1 MKRLKRKLAIV
12 LAMIMVLTNAIP
24 VFADNDIEPQVEIET
39 IQEEE
44 NVEIESTDLECE
56 EIEKAEIPEI
66 AGEEVGRG
74 VISKEETEPE
84 EEIIIEEV
92 VKEELSEE
100 EIEEAFYDEETVDG
114 VVITVTAEPGVIK
127 PGTELWADR
136 VKNTEVEEAIEEVV
150 EDKREDNAQVIE
162 NYKFDIK
169 LYLDGEEVEPNGKV
183 TVSFALAKAAAN
195 ADVNVYHIKEDENT
209 EEIKEAEI
217 LESSVIEETEDEE
230 TPLVVEAESE
240 SFSYYVVEFTVGEL
254 QYVLN
259 GDESVKLSVILEEL
273 ELEGIVTAAEVSN
286 EELFTV
292 EKDAEGD
299 DWTVTALQAFSSE
312 EWLKVTIDGKKY
324 TIIVTDTGEF
334 TTWAEFGKALLNAE
348 DGATLKLTQNLTA
361 GEDDGN
367 LKNPLGKTVT
377 IDLNGFT
384 LDRNAGDPDPDDY
397 WTDKP
402 VIYMP
407 YNYEPEPRSPSTLI
421 IVDSSVEQTG
431 TITGGKSMNYGGGI
445 SVNDSIQTLIIHG
458 GNITGNV
465 CSNHLAGEET
475 TANPYASGIGVQ
487 HGTLI
492 MDGGSVTGNTVI
504 CKDDE
509 IVLGGAVV
517 AAKDFKDAWIFIG
530 GNTVIK
536 DNVWQNQSGS
546 IKKHS
551 DLRINK
557 DWELTIG
564 NGVNGCPAPEY
575 GMEIGVFLCDTPAH
589 KCSGA
594 FTTNGSSDYVKY
606 FFADYS
612 DEQYVK
618 FETDHLELA
627 EIPSGSHK
635 INIGSFKNGSVTSDK
650 QYAKPNDTVTLT
662 VSPDTGYHLKADTLK
677 VTYNDGST
685 QTITPTKDATD
696 DTKYTFN
703 MPAYGVTVTAEFEE
717 KALTPVDVPKAAAGL
732 TYTGNEQTGVAEAAG
747 YTVTNG
753 KATKAG
759 DYTATATL
767 SEGYKWSDDTT
778 DAKKITWSIAKASV
792 PAPLLKDSVT
802 IDYKAESIAP
812 KEGYELSLGSGAAFD
827 AGKITAKTAID
838 FTKSYYIRK
847 AVDENHFASAELT
860 YTPAHPAAPS
870 GFTAKEESIE
880 NKKDGTFSGITSAM
894 EYQKNGGEWISGHGT
909 LSGLSDE
916 TITVRTKATDE
927 AFKSL
932 NYTYTFTAS
941 TGRLTVTM
949 GEVIEK
955 VPYDGLVTKPA
966 DPVREGFAFGGWYTE
981 ESCITAWNFAVDT
994 VKDNMTLYPK
1004 WIKNEEKKAVI
1015 GGNVTE
1021 DDVKVPQATVELFLG
1036 TEKIAATVTDND
1048 GNYKFDNVKLGT
1060 YNIIVT
1066 KAGGSK
1072 TKTELVTVDR
1082 TGEFS
1087 ADVKLP
1093 KGDVS
1098 SKVEHKEGDTIPEA
1112 KSDISKTVV
1121 GGLDEIAEEQTP
1133 AGSDRI
1139 TIKLTVEPK
1148 KDEETPAQQ
1157 KIKKEAGEGKK
1168 VEFLDLSLLKQVNG
1182 GDEEDIGDKNN
1193 KLLTIVIPFN
1203 FEGVNITG
1211 MMILRNHGGNTSK
1224 LTKTP
1229 NSDGEYFTPNRS
1241 EGTLTIRAKKFS
1253 DYAIAYSEVTT
1264 PDPSD
1269 DESDERHITAYAEP
1283 VANATAITGSW
1294 QYKEAED
1301 TWYYIVDGTYLKDG
1315 WYYLANP
1322 YSKTVKT
1329 GWFCF
1334 DEAGKMQRGWILSK
1348 LGHWFFTHD
1357 IKDGDLGR
1365 LETGWHKDDQDGLSY
1380 YLDLQTG
1387 RMYTGWHVIDGVTY
1401 YFTETSVKTTWK
1413 RDEKGRWVATEAIGK
1428 PLGSLDPTA
1437 EK

>member
-1 MKRLKRKLAIV
+1 
-12 LAMIMVLTNAIP
+12 MVTLHFSHDIDVTVVYGHSFFDREANKY
-24 VFADNDIEPQVEIET
+24 VSVSRDNVDSYVGHEFYNVDDECWET
-39 IQEEE
+39 LDDY
-44 NVEIESTDLECE
+44 DL
-56 EIEKAEIPEI
+56 
-66 AGEEVGRG
+66 
-74 VISKEETEPE
+74 
-84 EEIIIEEV
+84 
-92 VKEELSEE
+92 
-100 EIEEAFYDEETVDG
+100 
-114 VVITVTAEPGVIK
+114 
-127 PGTELWADR
+127 
-136 VKNTEVEEAIEEVV
+136 
-150 EDKREDNAQVIE
+150 
-162 NYKFDIK
+162 
-169 LYLDGEEVEPNGKV
+169 LDGEVDTYVITSEKHLNCVANGMLSNEDGIYTTLTNVFEYGDGLKID
-183 TVSFALAKAAAN
+183 AKKK
-195 ADVNVYHIKEDENT
+195 ADD
-209 EEIKEAEI
+209 
-217 LESSVIEETEDEE
+217 LEKYGLFGYE
-230 TPLVVEAESE
+230 
-240 SFSYYVVEFTVGEL
+240 EL
-254 QYVLN
+254 QYVSKETYDILN
-259 GDESVKLSVILEEL
+259 LQYLNVAFGKGMI
-273 ELEGIVTAAEVSN
+273 T
-286 EELFTV
+286 
-292 EKDAEGD
+292 KDAVLSLGTYWSEVDPELLCGTTAQPCIDEADETYFEISSGSVQNDKPKMLSAAGTPEPEDITHGVYLGGTIKIIDNTAETGKDTTANNLYLSKSKTITLGTGTGD
-299 DWTVTALQAFSSE
+299 GGNGVAVPTEKMSIGVTLYSGTGVFTGDNADDYHALFAA
-312 EWLKVTIDGKKY
+312 D
-324 TIIVTDTGEF
+324 
-334 TTWAEFGKALLNAE
+334 
-348 DGATLKLTQNLTA
+348 A
-361 GEDDGN
+361 GEDYKVIN
-367 LKNPLGKTVT
+367 L
-377 IDLNGFT
+377 
-384 LDRNAGDPDPDDY
+384 
-397 WTDKP
+397 
-402 VIYMP
+402 
-407 YNYEPEPRSPSTLI
+407 
-421 IVDSSVEQTG
+421 
-431 TITGGKSMNYGGGI
+431 
-445 SVNDSIQTLIIHG
+445 VNDSNKLKVIKKYKVAAADSIEHG
-458 GNITGNV
+458 EISTTPTDGKV
-465 CSNHLAGEET
+465 FEGE
-475 TANPYASGIGVQ
+475 TASF
-487 HGTLI
+487 
-492 MDGGSVTGNTVI
+492 TVI
-504 CKDDE
+504 
-509 IVLGGAVV
+509 
-517 AAKDFKDAWIFIG
+517 
-530 GNTVIK
+530 
-536 DNVWQNQSGS
+536 
-546 IKKHS
+546 
-551 DLRINK
+551 
-557 DWELTIG
+557 
-564 NGVNGCPAPEY
+564 PA
-575 GMEIGVFLCDTPAH
+575 
-589 KCSGA
+589 
-594 FTTNGSSDYVKY
+594 
-606 FFADYS
+606 
-612 DEQYVK
+612 
-618 FETDHLELA
+618 
-627 EIPSGSHK
+627 
-635 INIGSFKNGSVTSDK
+635 
-650 QYAKPNDTVTLT
+650 
-662 VSPDTGYHLKADTLK
+662 TGYQLKANTLK
-677 VTYNDGST
+677 ATYNDGSEEELNLT
-685 QTITPTKDATD
+685 QDTTD
-696 DTKYTFN
+696 TAKYTFT
-703 MPAYGVTVTAEFEE
+703 MPAYNVTVTAEFEE
-717 KALTPVDVPKAAAGL
+717 KALTPVDVPTAATGL
-732 TYTGNEQTGVAEAAG
+732 TYTGKELTGVAEATG

-759 DYTATATL
+759 DYTATAAL
-767 SEGYKWSDDTT
+767 KAGYKWSDSTT
-778 DAKKITWSIAKASV
+778 DAKNIPWSIAKASV
-792 PAPLLKDSVT
+792 PAPLLKDSVI
-802 IDYKAESIAP
+802 IDYTAETIAP
-812 KEGYELSLGSGAAFD
+812 KEGFELSLGSGEAFEK
-827 AGKITAKTAID
+827 GKITAETAID
-838 FTKSYYIRK
+838 FAKSYYIRK
-847 AVDENHFASAELT
+847 AEDENHFASAELA
-860 YTPAHPAAPS
+860 YTPVHPAAPS

-894 EYQKNGGEWISGHGT
+894 EYQKNGGEWISGPGT

-927 AFKSL
+927 AFKGL

-941 TGRLTVTM
+941 TGKLTVTM

-981 ESCITAWNFAVDT
+981 EACITAWNFAVDT

-1021 DDVKVPQATVELFLG
+1021 DGVKVPQATVELFLG

-1060 YNIIVT
+1060 YNIVVT
-1066 KAGGSK
+1066 KADGSK

-1093 KGDVS
+1093 KGNVN

-1148 KDEETPAQQ
+1148 KDEATPAQQ

-1203 FEGVNITG
+1203 FEGVNVTG

-1224 LTKTP
+1224 LTETP

-1301 TWYYIVDGTYLKDG
+1301 TWYYIVDGSSLKNG

-1413 RDEKGRWVATEAIGK
+1413 RDEKGRWVATAAIGK

-1437 EK
+1437 KK